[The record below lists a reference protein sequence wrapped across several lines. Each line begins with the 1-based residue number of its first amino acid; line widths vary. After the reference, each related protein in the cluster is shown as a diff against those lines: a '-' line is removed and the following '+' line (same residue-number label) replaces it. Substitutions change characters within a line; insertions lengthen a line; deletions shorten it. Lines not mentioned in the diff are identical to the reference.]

1 MASQQRFTERAQ
13 EAILEAQQ
21 RTRAD
26 SLSQFEPETLLLTLL
41 HQPEGIVPTLIQKAE
56 IDLPELQAA
65 MAAAVAGLP
74 KLQISADAVVS
85 AQMRK
90 LLDAAQRE
98 ASQMGDEYIST
109 EHLLLGTYATSG
121 NAL

>member
-1 MASQQRFTERAQ
+1 M
-13 EAILEAQQ
+13 
-21 RTRAD
+21 
-26 SLSQFEPETLLLTLL
+26 LLTLL

-121 NAL
+121 NALRL